1 MRRGH
6 FGSEHPDVSK
16 SLRELAVVNEQLGRS
31 DDAVTMLEEAL
42 ALSRDY
48 FGDDHGRTRT
58 IYADLIRVH
67 ERRGD
72 REAAARYRRLAQLGA

>member
-1 MRRGH
+1 MRREH
-6 FGSEHPDVSK
+6 FGDGHPDVAR
-16 SLRELAVVNEQLGRS
+16 SLRELAVVHEQLGRN
-31 DDAVTMLEEAL
+31 DAAVAMLEEAL
-42 ALSRDY
+42 TLSRDY

-72 REAAARYRRLAQLGA
+72 REAAARYRRLARVGA